1 MFGIYLLNTQKN
13 REKYQFLLI
22 TKLIFPLFSPF
33 IPHGSSLTGTK
44 ICLGQ
49 PLGFWVKLYPTS
61 YTPIINVVFGPRQ
74 AKKVIRFGIAFD
86 GASNPVILRDLI
98 VKKFLQLN
106 LLNRLSEIFADDNAH
121 VTDGI
126 ALFFGDNFIV

>member
-1 MFGIYLLNTQKN
+1 MFDIYLLNTQKN

-74 AKKVIRFGIAFD
+74 AKKIIRFGIAFD

-121 VTDGI
+121 VTDSI

>member
-61 YTPIINVVFGPRQ
+61 YTPIINVVFGLRQ
-74 AKKVIRFGIAFD
+74 AKKVIRFGVPFD

>member
-49 PLGFWVKLYPTS
+49 PLGFWVKLYPTF

-86 GASNPVILRDLI
+86 ETSNPVILRDLI
-98 VKKFLQLN
+98 VKKLLQLN